1 MHHLGVDFWRTGLQA
16 ELGGVILLHH
26 HQGRTGSPASRAIG
40 RPVPVWRTG
49 KLGWQDQHPAVQHG
63 ARFFLAPFQGSGV
76 GGRGRGVEHGASVP
90 STTAPQ
96 PGAAGEVG
104 RGSPW
109 DWALA
114 PLSLAMG
121 D

>member
-1 MHHLGVDFWRTGLQA
+1 MED
-16 ELGGVILLHH
+16 
-26 HQGRTGSPASRAIG
+26 
-40 RPVPVWRTG
+40 G
-49 KLGWQDQHPAVQHG
+49 KVRVAGPTPCSS
-63 ARFFLAPFQGSGV
+63 ARCSFLFSTVFQGSGV